1 MLRKMRFAGREELII
16 RFRNQNARHVE
27 GFFLGFLADEGGD
40 PLGLRFL
47 FGCQIEVDHRGL
59 LSGKWERISKAKVQL
74 PSV

>member
-1 MLRKMRFAGREELII
+1 
-16 RFRNQNARHVE
+16 
-27 GFFLGFLADEGGD
+27 
-40 PLGLRFL
+40 LGLRFL